1 MGVLKSRLGKTIT
14 TVILILVLLVGT
26 VAYIGWYNLL
36 REVDTYIESPEEH
49 FKYGS
54 IGTENDQ
61 GVPYWIWV
69 VLPRLFP
76 EYLPGPNGYTSL
88 GFTWEEGK
96 ETPVGVSK
104 KTIGFPRQGI
114 TCAVCHSATY
124 RKAPTDI
131 PTIVPAGPSV
141 KFNSLGYVR
150 FLKAC
155 AEDPRFTSDYILP
168 EIEYNHP
175 LSSLEK
181 FLYRFLIIPSTQKAM
196 LEQGNGFDWTTTR
209 PDWGPGRIDPFNPVK
224 FDMLNIPVD
233 ETIGNS
239 DMMSLWNQ
247 KQHQGFALHWDG
259 LETSLTETVNTGAL
273 GDGATR
279 KSINIEGLQR
289 VEKYITELDP
299 PAFPFPI
306 DETLAAKGQPV
317 FEKSCASCHAFGGDR
332 TGTVIPVEEVG
343 TDQHRLEM
351 WTQEAADN
359 YNEFAEGYDYDFDQL
374 RKTDGYLSV
383 ALDGLWLRAPY
394 LHNGSVPNLQDLLK
408 APEQRTQ
415 VFYRGYDVYDPET
428 VGFISQGEEAK
439 RLGFKYDTAVVANGN
454 QGHVYGIEL
463 PESDK
468 LALIEYLKTQ
478 QRHYCI
484 K

>member
-1 MGVLKSRLGKTIT
+1 MGALTSNLGKKIAT
-14 TVILILVLLVGT
+14 TVLILGLLVGT
-26 VAYIGWYNLL
+26 VVYIGWYNLL
-36 REVDTYIESPEEH
+36 REVDTYIESPAEH

-61 GVPYWIWV
+61 GVPYWIWM

-88 GFTWEEGK
+88 GFTWEPGQ

-124 RKAPTDI
+124 RKAPEDNPI
-131 PTIVPAGPSV
+131 IVPAGPSV

-150 FLKAC
+150 FLQAC
-155 AEDPRFTSDYILP
+155 AQDPRFTADYILP
-168 EIEYNHP
+168 EIEYNYS
-175 LSSLEK
+175 LSTFEK
-181 FLYRFLIIPSTQKAM
+181 LLYRFLIIPTTRKEM
-196 LEQGNGFDWTTTR
+196 LEQGESFDWTNSR
-209 PDWGPGRIDPFNPVK
+209 PNWGPGRIDPFNPVK
-224 FDMLNIPVD
+224 FNMLDIPID
-233 ETIGNS
+233 DTIGNS

-299 PAFPFPI
+299 PKFPFAI
-306 DETLAAKGQPV
+306 DPAAADKGEKV
-317 FEKSCASCHAFGGDR
+317 FDQHCATCHAFGGER
-332 TGTVIPVEEVG
+332 TGTVIPQPEVG
-343 TDQHRLEM
+343 TDRHRLDM
-351 WTQEAADN
+351 WTQEAADK
-359 YNEFAEGYDYDFDQL
+359 YNAFAEGYDYDFDQL

-383 ALDGLWLRAPY
+383 SLDGLWLRAPY
-394 LHNGSVPNLQDLLK
+394 LHNGSVPSLQDLFK
-408 APEQRTQ
+408 TPDARTP
-415 VFYRGYDVYDPET
+415 VFYRGYDVYDPDA
-428 VGFISQGEEAK
+428 VGFISQGAEAE
-439 RLGFKYDTAVVANGN
+439 RVGFKYDTSLVANSN
-454 QGHVYGIEL
+454 QGHLYGTDL
-463 PESDK
+463 PEKDK
-468 LALIEYLKTQ
+468 ATLIEYLKTL
-478 QRHYCI
+478 
-484 K
+484 

>member
-1 MGVLKSRLGKTIT
+1 V
-14 TVILILVLLVGT
+14 
-26 VAYIGWYNLL
+26 GWYHLL
-36 REVDTYIESPEEH
+36 REVDTYIESPAEH
-49 FKYGS
+49 YKYGS

-61 GVPYWIWV
+61 GLPYWIWV

-88 GFTWEEGK
+88 GFTWEEGQ
-96 ETPVGVSK
+96 ETPVGISK

-124 RKAPTDI
+124 RKTPQDI

-155 AEDPRFTSDYILP
+155 AQDPRFTADYILP
-168 EIEYNHP
+168 EIAYNHQ
-175 LSSLEK
+175 LSALEQ
-181 FLYRFLIIPSTQKAM
+181 FLYRFLIIPSTRKAM
-196 LEQGNGFDWTTTR
+196 LEQGTAFDWTNSR

-224 FDMLNIPVD
+224 FDLLDISVD
-233 ETIGNS
+233 DTIGNS

-247 KQHQGFALHWDG
+247 KQHQDFALHWDG

-279 KSINIEGLQR
+279 QSINIEGLQR

-299 PAFPFPI
+299 PQFPFAI
-306 DETLAAKGQPV
+306 DQSLALEGEQV
-317 FEKSCASCHAFGGDR
+317 FEHSCASCHALGGDR
-332 TGTVIPVEEVG
+332 TGTVIPIAEIG
-343 TDQHRLEM
+343 TDRHRLDM
-351 WTQEAADN
+351 WTQEAADR
-359 YNEFAEGYDYDFDQL
+359 YNAFAEGYEYDFDAL

-394 LHNGSVPNLQDLLK
+394 LHNGSVPNLKDLLK
-408 APEQRTQ
+408 APDQRTK
-415 VFYRGYDVYDPET
+415 VFYRGYDVYDPQT
-428 VGFISQGEEAK
+428 VGFVSQGPEAK
-439 RLGFKYDTAVVANGN
+439 QVGFQYDTAIEGNSN
-454 QGHVYGIEL
+454 QGHLYGLDLSEA
-463 PESDK
+463 K
-468 LALIEYLKTQ
+468 KTALIEYLKSQ
-478 QRHYCI
+478 
-484 K
+484 